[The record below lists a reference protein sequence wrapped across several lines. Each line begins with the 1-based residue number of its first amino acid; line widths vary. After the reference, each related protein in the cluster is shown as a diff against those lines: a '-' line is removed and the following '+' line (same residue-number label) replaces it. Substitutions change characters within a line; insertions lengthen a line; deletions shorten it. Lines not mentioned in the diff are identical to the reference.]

1 MNRRSLFKRLAG
13 CLVAA
18 KVAPVVLDSMDF
30 EWGPGLPQATFHWWR
45 NSGSVAS
52 GAAGDTLRARMRAM
66 YNEAGTGTL
75 QTEWLLI
82 DDDEDDDDV

>member
-18 KVAPVVLDSMDF
+18 KAAPKVVTLDTMEY

-52 GAAGDTLRARMRAM
+52 GAAFNTLRAQMRAM

-75 QTEWLLI
+75 QTEWL
-82 DDDEDDDDV
+82 DV